1 MEAAHLPIEGMCVTR
16 ELTRVHTDTSTN
28 HQTDL
33 WIYVSRTQT
42 TNHILRAHD
51 FEANQCQGA
60 GHSLGSASDCEL
72 QGPAGDIVE
81 SKDFNSN
88 SRDIGEISCPHE
100 GEGSSILGIKRKP
113 DDQKLEI

>member
-1 MEAAHLPIEGMCVTR
+1 
-16 ELTRVHTDTSTN
+16 
-28 HQTDL
+28 
-33 WIYVSRTQT
+33 
-42 TNHILRAHD
+42 
-51 FEANQCQGA
+51 
-60 GHSLGSASDCEL
+60 L